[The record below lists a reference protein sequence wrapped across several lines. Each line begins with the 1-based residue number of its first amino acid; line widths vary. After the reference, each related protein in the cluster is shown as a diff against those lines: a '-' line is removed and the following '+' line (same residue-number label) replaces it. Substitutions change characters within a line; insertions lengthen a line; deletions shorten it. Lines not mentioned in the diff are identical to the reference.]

1 MINLVITSL
10 MQGLLAAV
18 LVWIV
23 GLGTLMWFERRER
36 KEGENG

>member
-10 MQGLLAAV
+10 MQGLLAGA

-23 GLGTLMWFERRER
+23 GLGTMVWLERRER